1 MIVLPAVVSC
11 RAISSFLS
19 NDEVVAKVG
28 KEKLYRS
35 DLEKVVP
42 KGISPQDSSRLASQ
56 YIFSWASDRVYLTIA
71 EQQLS
76 KSEKDVARELEDY
89 RKSLLKYRYEQLYVN
104 ERLDTAVSQDHLEE
118 YYQSHQERFV
128 LQRPIV

>member
-1 MIVLPAVVSC
+1 MRKFKGISLIIMIVLPAVVSC

-19 NDEVVAKVG
+19 NDEVFAKVG

-89 RKSLLKYRYEQLYVN
+89 RKSLLKSYEAS
-104 ERLDTAVSQDHLEE
+104 RLKGQWT
-118 YYQSHQERFV
+118 
-128 LQRPIV
+128 